1 MNSPNI
7 DRANPVQIS
16 EKRNLYLFFIIT
28 FLFSWFFWIPP
39 ILIGQGVAFPTI
51 LADFFLG
58 PFNLGAWGPLVA
70 AFLLTYYNNGKDGVI
85 QLLKRG
91 VDYKFHKIWY
101 LPILLLMPFIT
112 GAALLIATVLGDPLP
127 ILSIFYEPWL
137 IFFWFFYLLL
147 LGGPL
152 QEEFGWRGYALD
164 RLQSSRSALSSSI
177 ILGVVWAVWH
187 FPLNFGT
194 GAAGPQYGMALSL
207 FIGALI
213 TMSLMS
219 ILFTWIYNNT
229 GRSILAVL
237 LFHASLNLSTFILFP
252 VFEVQSAL
260 FFYLIL
266 MVVAVVVVLIIW
278 GRKTL
283 MKDKKFRVKE

>member
-1 MNSPNI
+1 MNSTNLEP
-7 DRANPVQIS
+7 DYPVRMS
-16 EKRNLYLFFIIT
+16 ETGNLYLFFTIT

-39 ILIGQGVAFPTI
+39 LLIGQGLSFPPI

-58 PFNLGAWGPLVA
+58 PFNLGVWGPFVA
-70 AFLLTYYNNGKDGVI
+70 AFLLSYHNNGKEGVLK
-85 QLLKRG
+85 LLKRG
-91 VDYKFHKIWY
+91 VDYKFHKIWFI
-101 LPILLLMPFIT
+101 PILLLMPFIT
-112 GAALLIATVLGDPLP
+112 GASLLIASLLGDPLP
-127 ILSIFYEPWL
+127 VLRIFQEPGL

-164 RLQSSRSALSSSI
+164 RLQLKRSALSFSI
-177 ILGVVWAVWH
+177 ILGVIWAVWH
-187 FPLNFGT
+187 FPLNFGS

-213 TMSLMS
+213 SMSLLS

-237 LFHASLNLSTFILFP
+237 LFHTSLNFSTFILFP

-260 FFYLIL
+260 LFYLIL
-266 MVVAVVVVLIIW
+266 MLVAVVVVLLIW
-278 GRKTL
+278 GRKNL
-283 MKDKKFRVKE
+283 MINNKETSGK

>member
-1 MNSPNI
+1 MNSTNTEPY
-7 DRANPVQIS
+7 NPVQMS

-28 FLFSWFFWIPP
+28 FIFSWFFWIPP
-39 ILIGQGVAFPTI
+39 ILIGQGIPFPSI

-58 PFNLGAWGPLVA
+58 PFNLGAWGPFVA
-70 AFLLTYYNNGKDGVI
+70 AFLLTYRNNGKDGVFK
-85 QLLKRG
+85 LLKRG
-91 VDYKFHKIWY
+91 VDYKFHKIWF

-112 GAALLIATVLGDPLP
+112 GVSLLIASFLGDPLP
-127 ILSIFYEPWL
+127 GLSIFYEPWL
-137 IFFWFFYLLL
+137 IVFWFFYLLL

-164 RLQSSRSALSSSI
+164 RLQSTRSALTSSI
-177 ILGVVWAVWH
+177 ILGVIWAVWH
-187 FPLNFGT
+187 FPLNFGA
-194 GAAGPQYGMALSL
+194 GAAGPQYGVALSL

-237 LFHASLNLSTFILFP
+237 IFHTSLNLSTFILFP

-260 FFYLIL
+260 LFYMILIL
-266 MVVAVVVVLIIW
+266 ATVVVVLIIW

-283 MKDKKFRVKE
+283 IKNKKL